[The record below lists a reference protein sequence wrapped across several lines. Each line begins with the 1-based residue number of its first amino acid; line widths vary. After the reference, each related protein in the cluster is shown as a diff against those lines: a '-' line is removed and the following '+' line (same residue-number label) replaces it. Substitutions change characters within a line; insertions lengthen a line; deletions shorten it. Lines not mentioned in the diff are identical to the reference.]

1 MTNNKNIIAFIPAR
15 GNSKSIKKKNLALL
29 GSKPLIDYVIEAA
42 KSFNFN
48 KIVCSTEDKEIASY
62 CLNKKIE
69 VSVRD
74 RTLSKDETNVVD
86 VIHDY
91 IKKQKCDDIPELI
104 MLFQPTYPFIK
115 NQHIQDIIK
124 IIVTKQK
131 INSVQT
137 VFKVPHR
144 FHAYNQ
150 RFFKNGSIDFYLKK
164 EREKSYNKQKK
175 PPFYVFG
182 NLVVFRTKA
191 FLKQL
196 SCFPVPSN
204 AIEIDEIYSFDID
217 TSEDLKEANNFID
230 KLV

>member
-1 MTNNKNIIAFIPAR
+1 
-15 GNSKSIKKKNLALL
+15 
-29 GSKPLIDYVIEAA
+29 
-42 KSFNFN
+42 
-48 KIVCSTEDKEIASY
+48 
-62 CLNKKIE
+62 
-69 VSVRD
+69 
-74 RTLSKDETNVVD
+74 
-86 VIHDY
+86 
-91 IKKQKCDDIPELI
+91 

-115 NQHIQDIIK
+115 NEHIQDIIK
-124 IIVTKQK
+124 LIVTKKK

-182 NLVVFRTKA
+182 NLVIFRTKA

-196 SCFPVPSN
+196 SCFPGPSN
-204 AIEIDEIYSFDID
+204 AVEIDELYS
-217 TSEDLKEANNFID
+217 LM
-230 KLV
+230 